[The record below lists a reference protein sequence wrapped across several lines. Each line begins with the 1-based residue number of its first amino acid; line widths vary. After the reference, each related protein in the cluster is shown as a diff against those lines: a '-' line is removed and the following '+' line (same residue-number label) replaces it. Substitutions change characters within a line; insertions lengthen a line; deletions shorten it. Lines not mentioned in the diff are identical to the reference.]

1 MKTIIPIILIAASI
15 GVFMLYTDSEYQK
28 IKAIQLEI
36 VDYDKALAKSREVLS
51 KRQTLADKYK
61 LFSGKDLES
70 VKKLLPEHVDNIQL
84 VLDINGIARNKGMN
98 LKSIKIDEEKVS
110 ASNAIIGADKK
121 TYSSILVSFK
131 VSSPYENF
139 SDFLLELEQS
149 LRIVDVTAL
158 SFRANDKGVYDYNV
172 TIRTYWLK

>member
-1 MKTIIPIILIAASI
+1 MKSILPILLIGASI
-15 GVFMLYTDSEYQK
+15 GIFMLFTDSEYQK
-28 IKAIQLEI
+28 VKAIQLEI
-36 VDYDKALAKSREVLS
+36 ADYEKAISKSREVLA
-51 KRQTLADKYK
+51 KRQSLADKYK
-61 LFSGKDLES
+61 LFSNKDLES

-84 VLDINGIARNKGMN
+84 VLDVNGIARKKGMS
-98 LKSIKIDEEKVS
+98 LKSIKIDEEKVAASS
-110 ASNAIIGADKK
+110 AVLGTDKK
-121 TYSSILVSFK
+121 PYSTILVSFK

-139 SDFLLELEQS
+139 SEFLLELEQS